1 MFIKDSERF
10 QSCQLHLGSKA
21 GDQPNAMGRFQLD
34 QLNLTL
40 LAFPLSFHIHPFR
53 YFVVDDFGHPSD
65 ILLPVHFNHPYD
77 ILLRAQA
84 IANIYH
90 LAFDQEVRNI
100 P

>member
-53 YFVVDDFGHPSD
+53 YFVVDDFGHP
-65 ILLPVHFNHPYD
+65 YD
-77 ILLRAQA
+77 ILLGPQA
-84 IANIYH
+84 IAHIDH
-90 LAFDQEVRNI
+90 LAFDREVPHI